1 MQIRILER
9 GTFVDI
15 RDLLV
20 KEDEP
25 TVILDLEDGREL
37 ECAVLTIFEVE
48 EKEYMA
54 LFPLDGEDDSDIL
67 LYGYKEVGE
76 DDLELIYIADDEEY
90 EKVSDAF
97 DMLLDE
103 AEYEEAFSQM
113 D

>member
-1 MQIRILER
+1 M
-9 GTFVDI
+9 DI
-15 RDLLV
+15 RNLLV

-25 TVILDLEDGREL
+25 TVILSLEDGREL

-54 LFPLDGEDDSDIL
+54 LFPLDGEDDADIL

-76 DDLELIYIADDEEY
+76 EGLELIYIEDDEEY
-90 EKVSDAF
+90 ERVSDVF

-103 AEYEEAFSQM
+103 AEYNENFAEL
-113 D
+113 DN

>member
-1 MQIRILER
+1 M
-9 GTFVDI
+9 DI
-15 RDLLV
+15 RKLLV

-25 TVILDLEDGREL
+25 TVILTLEDGSEL

-54 LFPLDGEDDSDIL
+54 LFPLDGADDADIL

-76 DDLELIYIADDEEY
+76 DDLELIYIEDDEEY
-90 EKVSDAF
+90 EKVSDVF

-103 AEYEEAFSQM
+103 VEYDENFLKM
-113 D
+113 DKE

>member
-1 MQIRILER
+1 M
-9 GTFVDI
+9 DI
-15 RDLLV
+15 RKLLV

-25 TVILDLEDGREL
+25 TVILTLEDESEL

-54 LFPLDGEDDSDIL
+54 LFPLDGDDDADIL

-76 DDLELIYIADDEEY
+76 DDLELIYIEDDEEY
-90 EKVSDAF
+90 EKVSDVF

-103 AEYEEAFSQM
+103 AEYEENFSGM
-113 D
+113 DEG